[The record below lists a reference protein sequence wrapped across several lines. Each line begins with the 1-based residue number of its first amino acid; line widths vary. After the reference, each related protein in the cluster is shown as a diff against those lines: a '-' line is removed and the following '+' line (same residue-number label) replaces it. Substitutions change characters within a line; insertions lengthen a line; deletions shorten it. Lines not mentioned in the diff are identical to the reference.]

1 MRTVILLF
9 LTCTIATAQ
18 TSASLREKYGNP
30 SSETYRVRPDINV
43 TVTYAK
49 TGEVC
54 EMLIKPASET
64 VNGKPSLL
72 KSQSLKDV
80 IDELVPKDERGTFI
94 IGTFVNLVCLPNN
107 DCAGVDESY
116 QRLSIFSNGSTDA
129 HRFATIR
136 WKRDACESPK
146 SGLAKPNSFG
156 RGRRGRGSQ
165 EAPRDRD

>member
-1 MRTVILLF
+1 MVLLF
-9 LTCTIATAQ
+9 TCTVATAQ
-18 TSASLREKYGNP
+18 TSTSLREKYGNP
-30 SSETYRVRPDINV
+30 SSETFRVRPDINV

-72 KSQSLKDV
+72 KSQPLKDV
-80 IDELVPKDERGTFI
+80 IDELVPKNERGAFI
-94 IGTFVNLVCLPNN
+94 IGTFVNVVCQPNN
-107 DCAGVDESY
+107 DCAGANESY

-136 WKRDACESPK
+136 WKRDACQSPK
-146 SGLAKPNSFG
+146 S
-156 RGRRGRGSQ
+156 
-165 EAPRDRD
+165 